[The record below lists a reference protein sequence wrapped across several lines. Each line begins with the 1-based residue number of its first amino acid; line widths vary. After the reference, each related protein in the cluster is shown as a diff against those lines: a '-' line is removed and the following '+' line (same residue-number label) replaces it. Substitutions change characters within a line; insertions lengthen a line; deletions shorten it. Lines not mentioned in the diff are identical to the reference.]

1 MLRWYNNMGFRWKL
15 TLPLLVLVALF
26 LYSSIYS
33 VLSARKLSENAT
45 TIAEINLQ
53 ELQLLL
59 QADRDLYQALTA
71 ERTAFVNGAS
81 GVSVASLMAEHKEN
95 AEQARE
101 RFLQSLTLSN
111 TSVESEKTEFL
122 TLFQAWYSFSRDLIE
137 QAATGDPN
145 SIDDFE
151 REGYERSYQLFE
163 AVRTHLDVVGE
174 RRLNH
179 VEQFTQQILAD
190 EKSVSTQLI
199 GIAIVCTLVALGA
212 ALVLP
217 ALVIKPLKSISNRIQ
232 NIAEGD
238 GDLTIRIDVQNND
251 ELGELSGHVN
261 QFMEKL
267 QHLIGQIRA
276 NTEEVSQAAN
286 TMLSVSERSQGAAD
300 EQCHSITMV
309 VTAVNELTVAIHEV
323 AQNTNETADSAKRA
337 NGITESGQ
345 ERIET
350 AVNRVQELSNRIAE
364 TAGVMAQLEDEAK
377 NVTSV
382 IDVIRGVAEQT
393 NLLALNAAIEAARA
407 GEQGRGF
414 AVVADEVRTLAS
426 RTQEST
432 EDIQKMLAQLQ
443 TGVQSAVTA
452 MNYSNEMTGEAVQA
466 ANDGG
471 ESLVNIRDAV
481 SSITNMAIQIASAA
495 EEQSSV
501 TADIDKN
508 LVEINQL
515 AMNTSDDAAKTANA
529 SRELSTLSQNLRDLV
544 GSFRV

>member
-1 MLRWYNNMGFRWKL
+1 MGFRWKL

-33 VLSARKLSENAT
+33 VLSARKLAENAD

-81 GVSVASLMAEHKEN
+81 GVSVATLMAEHKEN
-95 AEQARE
+95 ALQARD
-101 RFLQSLTLSN
+101 RFLQSLALSN
-111 TSVESEKTEFL
+111 SSVDAEKSEFI
-122 TLFQAWYSFSRDLIE
+122 TLFDAWYEYSRALIE
-137 QAATGDPN
+137 RAATGDPD

-151 REGYERSYQLFE
+151 REGYERSYELFE
-163 AVRTHLDVVGE
+163 AVRTHIDVVGE
-174 RRLNH
+174 RRLVH
-179 VEQFTQQILAD
+179 VDEFTQQILAD
-190 EKSVSTQLI
+190 EEAITTQLI
-199 GIAIVCTLVALGA
+199 GIAIVCTLIAIAA

-217 ALVIKPLKSISNRIQ
+217 VMVIKPLKSISNRIQ

-238 GDLTIRIDVQNND
+238 GDLTIRIDAQNND

-261 QFMEKL
+261 HFMEKL
-267 QHLIGQIRA
+267 QHLIGQIRT
-276 NTEEVSQAAN
+276 NTEEVTQAAN
-286 TMLSVSERSQGAAD
+286 TMLSVSERSQSAAD

-337 NGITESGQ
+337 SDVTESGQ
-345 ERIET
+345 ERIRV
-350 AVNRVQELSNRIAE
+350 AVSRVQELSNRIAE
-364 TAGVMAQLEDEAK
+364 TAQVMAKLEDEAK

-432 EDIQKMLAQLQ
+432 EDIQQMLAQLQ
-443 TGVQSAVTA
+443 TGVQSAVSA

-471 ESLVNIRDAV
+471 ESLVSISDAV
-481 SSITNMAIQIASAA
+481 GSITNMAIQIASAA

-529 SRELSTLSQNLRDLV
+529 SRELSALSQNLRDLV